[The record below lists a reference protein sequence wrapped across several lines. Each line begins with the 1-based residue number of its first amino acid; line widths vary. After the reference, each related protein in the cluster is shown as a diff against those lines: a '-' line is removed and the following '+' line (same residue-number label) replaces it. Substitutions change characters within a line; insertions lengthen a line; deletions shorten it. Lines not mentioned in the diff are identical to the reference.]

1 MSLFLWLCFFITYL
15 TLPLNLYWKQ
25 FVSTCDIVIIDSRMP
40 RRSWSTNTFCANAR
54 RYRHQATPSHIF
66 YLIHAF
72 QGLLQHLFVCI
83 AYFHWTF
90 NYYLPWRSEYPAIEG
105 RAGADLNCCPELLLT
120 NATDFNFLAKLIYHS
135 VHTTVVAAQSHVN
148 RFICRKHTEDLCRI
162 FGYIISLRLL
172 NSLLFQDLRP
182 FLDTI
187 YSIWMSFLIETNL
200 KSPKTNHLYKHF
212 ETLTSW
218 VRVSFITNQISFTM
232 LHSSHKTVKRFAYL

>member
-1 MSLFLWLCFFITYL
+1 MFPPAILSLRNVC
-15 TLPLNLYWKQ
+15 
-25 FVSTCDIVIIDSRMP
+25 
-40 RRSWSTNTFCANAR
+40 SWSVSTFCANAGR
-54 RYRHQATPSHIF
+54 RRHRTTPSHIF

-90 NYYLPWRSEYPAIEG
+90 NYYLPCRSEYPAIEG
-105 RAGADLNCCPELLLT
+105 RACADLNRCPELLLT
-120 NATDFNFLAKLIYHS
+120 NTTGLYFLTKLIYHS

-182 FLDTI
+182 FLDMVH
-187 YSIWMSFLIETNL
+187 SI
-200 KSPKTNHLYKHF
+200 
-212 ETLTSW
+212 
-218 VRVSFITNQISFTM
+218 
-232 LHSSHKTVKRFAYL
+232 